1 LQEGV
6 PAGNGASHRD
16 GAQQHRDVPCG
27 AHGDG
32 DGEVQDEHV
41 SEEREAEVAVLL
53 SEERH
58 VRLRREQGG
67 DQRHQRETADGDVQ
81 PGARHDAPS
90 VLEEH
95 EDEPGH
101 RGPFH
106 RPARERLRQ
115 VEGVIASGIEDED
128 EGDDVKR
135 RDPQERAAC
144 DGTLERRGH
153 RLRG

>member
-1 LQEGV
+1 VSVGV
-6 PAGNGASHRD
+6 GEACRD
-16 GAQQHRDVPCG
+16 ADPIAQ
-27 AHGDG
+27 
-32 DGEVQDEHV
+32 
-41 SEEREAEVAVLL
+41 
-53 SEERH
+53 
-58 VRLRREQGG
+58 
-67 DQRHQRETADGDVQ
+67 
-81 PGARHDAPS
+81 
-90 VLEEH
+90 
-95 EDEPGH
+95 DEPGH